1 MLELIL
7 IVLSLISTALTG
19 TLWLKYDGP
28 IYILY
33 YVLFILAFYV
43 IYFLIFAILFALLG
57 KTVNLNKKYQKPNR
71 FYRYLMEMVM
81 SFVTRVMNMR
91 IVIKGKELL
100 PEEPFFFVQNHRHG
114 LDPMISVHVLKPRKM
129 AWITKKENLKAPFAG
144 RYMHRSCY
152 LALDRNDP
160 LQAVEVIKEATR
172 LMKEEKLSIGVYP
185 EGTRN
190 KGEEGTLLEFKDG
203 AFKTA
208 LRAKCPIVVSILK
221 NTRAI
226 GKRPHLKPTKIE
238 FIILKVIPYEEYKSM
253 KTNEISALVKE
264 IMYEGLK

>member
-1 MLELIL
+1 MTRKPKNDVE
-7 IVLSLISTALTG
+7 
-19 TLWLKYDGP
+19 K
-28 IYILY
+28 
-33 YVLFILAFYV
+33 V
-43 IYFLIFAILFALLG
+43 IGEEIIT
-57 KTVNLNKKYQKPNR
+57 KD
-71 FYRYLMEMVM
+71 
-81 SFVTRVMNMR
+81 
-91 IVIKGKELL
+91 GKEV
-100 PEEPFFFVQNHRHG
+100 PVE
-114 LDPMISVHVLKPRKM
+114 I
-129 AWITKKENLKAPFAG
+129 IKEVPVEILRDVP
-144 RYMHRSCY
+144 
-152 LALDRNDP
+152 
-160 LQAVEVIKEATR
+160 VEVIKEATR

>member
-7 IVLSLISTALTG
+7 IILSAISTALSATF
-19 TLWLKYDGP
+19 WLKYDGP
-28 IYILY
+28 VYIIYYILL
-33 YVLFILAFYV
+33 VIAFFI
-43 IYFLIFAILFALLG
+43 IYFLIFAAIFALLG
-57 KTVNLNKKYQKPNR
+57 KTVNLNKEYKKPNR
-71 FYRYLMEMVM
+71 LYRYLMEMVM

-91 IVIKGKELL
+91 IKVKGKELL
-100 PEEPFFFVQNHRHG
+100 PDEPFFFVQNHRHG

-152 LALDRNDP
+152 LALDRDDP

-172 LMKEEKLSIGVYP
+172 LMKEEQLSIGVYP

-190 KGEEGTLLEFKDG
+190 KGEEGSLLEFKDG

-208 LRAKCPIVVSILK
+208 LRAKCPIVVSVLK

-226 GKRPHLKPTKIE
+226 GKWPHLKPTKIE
-238 FIILKVIPYEEYKSM
+238 FIILRVIPYQEYKSM

-264 IMYEGLK
+264 IMLNGMK